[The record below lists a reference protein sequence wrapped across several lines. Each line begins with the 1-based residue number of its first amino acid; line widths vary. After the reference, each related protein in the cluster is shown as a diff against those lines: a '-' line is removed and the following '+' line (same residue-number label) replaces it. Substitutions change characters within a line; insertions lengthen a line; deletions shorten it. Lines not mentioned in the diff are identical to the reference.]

1 MYLTLLGGANNH
13 VPLNEIYFLQA
24 NTSNIP
30 GAPSISRWTFWN
42 ICSVS
47 DGKSQ
52 CGTTHPDF
60 PFDPPS
66 SQNFGTDTNIP
77 AAFIGTRH
85 YYLLSRFMFPFMLIA
100 LFFATLSLFL
110 GVVAPCTRIGS
121 YLSGLLGSIAWV
133 FQVITTTLMTACFVQ
148 GRHHFN
154 SNGQSAKLGPKA
166 FGFMWT
172 ALTLLTLS
180 SVLYC
185 MGGAAGRSSS
195 SGYTGRET
203 RRRGFFASRRSSTK
217 SHGSTRSKREDEV

>member
-1 MYLTLLGGANNH
+1 
-13 VPLNEIYFLQA
+13 
-24 NTSNIP
+24 
-30 GAPSISRWTFWN
+30 
-42 ICSVS
+42 
-47 DGKSQ
+47 
-52 CGTTHPDF
+52 
-60 PFDPPS
+60 
-66 SQNFGTDTNIP
+66 
-77 AAFIGTRH
+77 
-85 YYLLSRFMFPFMLIA
+85 MFPFMLIA

-133 FQVITTTLMTACFVQ
+133 FQVITTTLMTWVLLTLAKICAVLIRYSACFVQ